1 MDLVPN
7 ELTDVT
13 KSDEKNES
21 NDNNGEEYET
31 DYGIGSIYEP
41 NRGEEIWNADK
52 LVEYDGKHLISIE
65 VPELNYIDAGSMT
78 SSPNPRPRRQSSVAN
93 VIEAIYGDLTSLI
106 HIISLPRN

>member
-41 NRGEEIWNADK
+41 NRG
-52 LVEYDGKHLISIE
+52 
-65 VPELNYIDAGSMT
+65 
-78 SSPNPRPRRQSSVAN
+78 
-93 VIEAIYGDLTSLI
+93 
-106 HIISLPRN
+106 